1 MKSALLALILA
12 TPLAAGGCMS
22 AAAQPTPVAA
32 PAAKVH
38 AQVLVDQALAR
49 HPELK
54 ILAMH
59 VTPPGQAQN
68 VIIASNIGRIGKVA
82 DADDLSVIASG
93 APRMEVTRT
102 GYSVELVMRD
112 AAHRPIG
119 VLGITFAYAAGD
131 DTAPFLKRAEAVRD
145 ELGASIPDLTSLFAP
160 AS

>member
-1 MKSALLALILA
+1 MKSTLLALILA
-12 TPLAAGGCMS
+12 APLAAGGCMS
-22 AAAQPTPVAA
+22 AAAQPA
-32 PAAKVH
+32 PAASAAPKLQ
-38 AQVLVDQALAR
+38 AQALVDQALAR

-68 VIIASNIGRIGKVA
+68 VIIASNIGRIGKLA

-93 APRMEVTRT
+93 AARMEVTRT
-102 GYSVELVMRD
+102 GYSVELVMQD
-112 AAHRPIG
+112 AARRPIG

-131 DTAPFLKRAEAVRD
+131 DTAPFAKRAEAVRD
-145 ELGASIPDLTSLFAP
+145 ELGASIPDRPSLFAP